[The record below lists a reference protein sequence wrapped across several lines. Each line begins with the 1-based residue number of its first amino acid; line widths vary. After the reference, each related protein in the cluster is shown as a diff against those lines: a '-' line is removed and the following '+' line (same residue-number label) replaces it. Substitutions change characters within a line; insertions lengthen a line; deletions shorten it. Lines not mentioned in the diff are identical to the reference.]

1 MTNSYAEL
9 EFDSQQWPVIRRFDE
24 LRTGMDRILAM
35 WALGLDTTAKC
46 VLDEFLEDD
55 PHTIM
60 YLYWLEDSLR
70 RTKMSKAGLR
80 IMIKFET
87 NEKVK

>member
-35 WALGLDTTAKC
+35 WALGLDTTAKF

-55 PHTIM
+55 PHTTM